1 MATERRSGETKF
13 VVAKTSDIP
22 DGGRIIV
29 DVNGRSI
36 GVFNV
41 GGEFHAVLNRCPHAG
56 APLCRGSLV
65 GYLEAK
71 VPGSYNYDSS
81 RKLLQCPWHGWE
93 FDIRTGQSYCDP
105 EKTRVRRYAT
115 ETAKGSELNEAV
127 AAAEV
132 ADPASHEVRGERE
145 SRPYGVPLE
154 RGPYRAE
161 LIPVEIEDDYVVV
174 PLRSH

>member
-1 MATERRSGETKF
+1 MATERGSRERKF

-29 DVNGRSI
+29 EINGRSI

-41 GGEFHAVLNRCPHAG
+41 GGEFHAILNRCPHAG

-65 GYLEAK
+65 GSLEADG
-71 VPGSYNYDSS
+71 PGSYQYDPS

-93 FDIRTGQSYCDP
+93 FDIRTGHSYCDP
-105 EKTRVRRYAT
+105 EKMRVRHYAT
-115 ETAKGSELNEAV
+115 ETTKGWELNEAV

-132 ADPASHEVRGERE
+132 ADPAQHEVSGERE
-145 SRPYGVPLE
+145 SRPYGVPLQ
-154 RGPYRAE
+154 RGPYKAE
-161 LIPVEIEDDYVVV
+161 LIPVSVEDDYVVV

>member
-1 MATERRSGETKF
+1 MATDGRVRESRF
-13 VVAKTSDIP
+13 VVAKADDIP
-22 DGGRIIV
+22 DGGRVIV
-29 DVNGRSI
+29 EVNGRSI

-41 GGEFHAVLNRCPHAG
+41 GGEFHALLNRCPHAG

-65 GYLEAK
+65 GLLQAK
-71 VPGSYNYDSS
+71 RPGDYSYDPS

-105 EKTRVRRYAT
+105 VKTRARHYAT
-115 ETAKGSELNEAV
+115 ETTTGAELSEAV

-132 ADPASHEVRGERE
+132 ADPALHEVCGERE
-145 SRPYGVPLE
+145 SEPYGVPLQ

-161 LIPVEIEDDYVVV
+161 LIPVAVEDDYVVV
-174 PLRSH
+174 RLRSH